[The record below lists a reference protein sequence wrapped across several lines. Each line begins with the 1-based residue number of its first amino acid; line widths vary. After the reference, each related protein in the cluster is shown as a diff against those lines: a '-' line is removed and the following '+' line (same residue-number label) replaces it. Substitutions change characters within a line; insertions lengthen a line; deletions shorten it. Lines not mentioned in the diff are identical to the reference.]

1 MGKKS
6 RRVRTKQTKKEND
19 KAKAKEIDT
28 LNKVII
34 SGGAEAIMAYMN
46 KDTSGK
52 HGRSG
57 SQQREDK
64 ILERRVYEICAELSK
79 CDLMEEYRKEI
90 GNFAKETNLIE

>member
-34 SGGAEAIMAYMN
+34 SGGAEALMVYIQN
-46 KDTSGK
+46 TSGK
-52 HGRSG
+52 DGRRSAL
-57 SQQREDK
+57 QREEK
-64 ILERRVYEICAELSK
+64 KLERRVYEIYAELSK

-90 GNFAKETNLIE
+90 GFFAKETNLIE